1 MSKYLASLI
10 IPVYNVEKYLRKCLD
25 SAVNQTLRD
34 VEIII
39 VNDGSTDGCLSIIH
53 EYALKDERIKVID
66 QKNMG
71 LSAARNN
78 GLGIAVGD
86 YIAFMDSDD
95 WMDTCFLE
103 KMYETAESCNADI
116 VICNHLYTFDKGGK
130 VSLPSYNK
138 TQELSSEDA
147 LRMLIKDSGIQS
159 FAWGKLYSKH
169 LFQAEDIGY
178 PEGLFF
184 EDVATTFKLFYYA
197 KKVAFVN
204 EPLYYYLQR
213 RGSITKK
220 IEPKKIFDY
229 ITAITLMR
237 GFLEDKDAF
246 KQYYSDYR
254 YMCYKVLV
262 ISVIGLVI
270 VHSATNQ
277 KSGMFLELGSAVKEI
292 KALVSL
298 TDTAGSSRRAK
309 K

>member
-1 MSKYLASLI
+1 MSKYMVSLI

-25 SAVNQTLRD
+25 SAVNQTFRY

-103 KMYETAESCNADI
+103 KMYDAAESSNADI
-116 VICNHLYTFDKGGK
+116 VICNHLYTFDKGAK

-159 FAWGKLYSKH
+159 FAWGKLYRKH

-197 KKVAFVN
+197 KKIAFVN

-213 RGSITKK
+213 GGSITKK
-220 IEPKKIFDY
+220 MEPKKIFDY

-246 KQYYSDYR
+246 KQYYSEYR
-254 YMCYKVLV
+254 YMCYKLFV
-262 ISVIGLVI
+262 ISVIGLII

-277 KSGMFLELGSAVKEI
+277 SGMFIGLGSAVKEI

-298 TDTAGSSRRAK
+298 PDTTGSSRKAK